1 MSRGEEIRELLKLSP
16 EEMLKKAEGRLTIL
30 KELNE
35 LHQHFAEEIASEI
48 IENNKKGTLTRLI
61 LPVGPTGQYPILA
74 EIINKKNI
82 NLENCYFFFMD
93 EYCDDNGYALPSD
106 HPLSFKGEMEHL
118 FFSRLDQK
126 CGLKKERVIFPDH
139 NNIQKLKSM
148 IEDVGGIDTCYAGLG
163 IHGHLAFNEPEPNIK
178 DSEPRLVYLNKYTI
192 TINAIRAKVGG
203 NLENFPR
210 KAVTLGLKQI
220 LSSRRIM
227 IYCRNDI
234 PGIDWANT
242 VLRLALFGEPGDDYP
257 VTYIRDRNYK
267 IITTAET
274 ASVPEIIL

>member
-1 MSRGEEIRELLKLSP
+1 MSRKEEIRQLLKLTP
-16 EEMLKKAEGRLTIL
+16 DEMLKKAQGRLIIL
-30 KELNE
+30 KDLDE

-48 IENNKKGTLTRLI
+48 IENNKKGALTRLI

-93 EYCDDNGYALPSD
+93 EYCDDNGYALPAE

-118 FFSRLDQK
+118 FFSRLDPK

-148 IEDVGGIDTCYAGLG
+148 IEKVGGIDTCYAGLG
-163 IHGHLAFNEPEPNIK
+163 IHGHLAFNEPEPDIK
-178 DSEPRLVYLNKYTI
+178 NSEPRLVYLNKYTI

-203 NLENFPR
+203 NLESFPR
-210 KAVTLGLKQI
+210 KAVTLGLRQI
-220 LSSRRIM
+220 LSARRIM

-267 IITTAET
+267 IITTSET

>member
-1 MSRGEEIRELLKLSP
+1 MSRKEEIRQLLKLTP
-16 EEMLKKAEGRLTIL
+16 DEMLKKAQGRLIIL
-30 KELNE
+30 KNLDE

-48 IENNKKGTLTRLI
+48 IENNKKGALTRLI

-82 NLENCYFFFMD
+82 NLGNCYFFFMD
-93 EYCDDNGYALPSD
+93 EYCDDNGYALPSE

-118 FFSRLDQK
+118 FFSRLDPK

-148 IEDVGGIDTCYAGLG
+148 IEKVGGIDTCYAGLG
-163 IHGHLAFNEPEPNIK
+163 IHGHLAFNEPEPDIK
-178 DSEPRLVYLNKYTI
+178 NSEPRLVYLNKYTI

-203 NLENFPR
+203 NLESFPR
-210 KAVTLGLKQI
+210 KAVTLGLRQI
-220 LSSRRIM
+220 LSARRIM

-267 IITTAET
+267 IITTSET

>member
-1 MSRGEEIRELLKLSP
+1 MNRKEEIRQLLKLTP
-16 EEMLKKAEGRLTIL
+16 DEMLKKAQGRLIIL
-30 KELNE
+30 KDLDE

-48 IENNKKGTLTRLI
+48 IENNKKGALTRLI

-93 EYCDDNGYALPSD
+93 EYCDDNGYALPSE

-118 FFSRLDQK
+118 FFSRLDPK

-148 IEDVGGIDTCYAGLG
+148 IENVGGIDTCYAGLG

-267 IITTAET
+267 IITTPET
-274 ASVPEIIL
+274 TSVPEIIL